1 MRSLVR
7 TMSTKRVAYAM
18 IAILFVEPMCEAK
31 GGRHLALLV
40 EIVPRSSGL
49 AGGLVLGLGKWR
61 SGR

>member
-1 MRSLVR
+1 
-7 TMSTKRVAYAM
+7 M